1 MSDKAKLIFD
11 GKEHF
16 FDVVKGSESEKAL
29 DVSTLRSDLDLITID
44 PGFKN
49 TGSCKSAITFLD
61 GEKGILRYRGYSIED
76 LAKNADFLQV
86 AFLLIYGELPTNEE
100 YLKFL
105 NDINE
110 NAIVDEDLKKI
121 LENFPKSAHPMGIL
135 SSLTS
140 ALIAFNPE
148 KKMSLKNIEDDR
160 EYMYNSIVKLLAKI
174 PILVAWVHRRR
185 KGLPLNYG
193 DYNAGYVENIT
204 KMMFQVPNHDMKE
217 NISLFVANSFLQIL
231 FNKEIVKVQKLQL
244 QLSKDEV
251 VRANELVNNGVI
263 PRGDLFEFE
272 ANLVSVEKSL
282 IDAQNS
288 LTLSK
293 LSLAQ
298 LLLIEDYENFDIVDQ
313 EYELKISNILD
324 KSPKEIFAYAVQ
336 NKNEIKIAET
346 NLEIAKKSLELNKSF
361 LQPRLSAFYSFS
373 SRIAYSDRIAPN
385 GEISFVP
392 IGVVENT
399 NQRVLAPIQGTKIV
413 SPPSFSDQ
421 FDTNKGQNY
430 GLSLSIPV
438 LNGFSTR
445 SNVNRSKVNVK
456 RSENLLFQRKLDLEN
471 TINQAY
477 NDAKGSL
484 KTYEASLKS
493 LESRKLSFEY
503 AQEKFNLGVMNPYEY
518 SQVKQRY
525 ESSQSELIRSKFDL
539 IFKLKV
545 LEFYFGVPIE
555 I

>member
-1 MSDKAKLIFD
+1 MTENISIKQAELDYLDSEIQKKTAVGNFLPNLNI
-11 GKEHF
+11 
-16 FDVVKGSESEKAL
+16 GSSHSWNVGL
-29 DVSTLRSDLDLITID
+29 NQNIT
-44 PGFKN
+44 
-49 TGSCKSAITFLD
+49 TGL
-61 GEKGILRYRGYSIED
+61 
-76 LAKNADFLQV
+76 
-86 AFLLIYGELPTNEE
+86 
-100 YLKFL
+100 
-105 NDINE
+105 
-110 NAIVDEDLKKI
+110 
-121 LENFPKSAHPMGIL
+121 LENITTQFSSMSLNMNIDIL
-135 SSLTS
+135 
-140 ALIAFNPE
+140 NG
-148 KKMSLKNIEDDR
+148 LKNIKQLHLA
-160 EYMYNSIVKLLAKI
+160 NLSILANQYQ
-174 PILVAWVHRRR
+174 LA
-185 KGLPLNYG
+185 
-193 DYNAGYVENIT
+193 
-204 KMMFQVPNHDMKE
+204 DMKE

-272 ANLVSVEKSL
+272 ANLASVEKSL

-525 ESSQSELIRSKFDL
+525 ESSQSELVRSKFDL

>member
-1 MSDKAKLIFD
+1 MTENISIKQAELDYLDSEIQKKTAVGNFLPNLNI
-11 GKEHF
+11 
-16 FDVVKGSESEKAL
+16 GSSHSWNVGL
-29 DVSTLRSDLDLITID
+29 NQNIT
-44 PGFKN
+44 
-49 TGSCKSAITFLD
+49 TGL
-61 GEKGILRYRGYSIED
+61 
-76 LAKNADFLQV
+76 
-86 AFLLIYGELPTNEE
+86 
-100 YLKFL
+100 
-105 NDINE
+105 
-110 NAIVDEDLKKI
+110 
-121 LENFPKSAHPMGIL
+121 LENITTQFSSMSLNMNIDIL
-135 SSLTS
+135 
-140 ALIAFNPE
+140 NG
-148 KKMSLKNIEDDR
+148 LKNIKQLHLA
-160 EYMYNSIVKLLAKI
+160 NLSILANQYQ
-174 PILVAWVHRRR
+174 LA
-185 KGLPLNYG
+185 
-193 DYNAGYVENIT
+193 
-204 KMMFQVPNHDMKE
+204 DMKE

-272 ANLVSVEKSL
+272 ANLASVEKSL

>member
-1 MSDKAKLIFD
+1 MKKNLLFIFLIISSFTFTQENWTLEECVNRALAENISIKQAELD
-11 GKEHF
+11 YLDSEIQKKTAVGNF
-16 FDVVKGSESEKAL
+16 LPSLNIGSSHSWNVGL
-29 DVSTLRSDLDLITID
+29 NQNIT
-44 PGFKN
+44 
-49 TGSCKSAITFLD
+49 TGL
-61 GEKGILRYRGYSIED
+61 
-76 LAKNADFLQV
+76 
-86 AFLLIYGELPTNEE
+86 
-100 YLKFL
+100 
-105 NDINE
+105 
-110 NAIVDEDLKKI
+110 
-121 LENFPKSAHPMGIL
+121 LENVTTQF
-135 SSLTS
+135 SS
-140 ALIAFNPE
+140 
-148 KKMSLKNIEDDR
+148 MSLNMNIDIINGLKNIKQLHLA
-160 EYMYNSIVKLLAKI
+160 NLSILANQYQ
-174 PILVAWVHRRR
+174 LA
-185 KGLPLNYG
+185 
-193 DYNAGYVENIT
+193 
-204 KMMFQVPNHDMKE
+204 DMKE

-251 VRANELVNNGVI
+251 LRANELVNNGVI

-272 ANLVSVEKSL
+272 ANLSSVEKSL

-298 LLLIEDYENFDIVDQ
+298 LLLIEDYENFDIVDE
-313 EYELKISNILD
+313 EYELKISYILD

-346 NLEIAKKSLELNKSF
+346 NLEIAKKSLELSKSF

-373 SRIAYSDRIAPN
+373 SRIAYSDRIAPS

-392 IGVVENT
+392 IGIVENT

-413 SPPSFSDQ
+413 SPPSFADQ
-421 FDTNKGQNY
+421 FDINKGQNY

-525 ESSQSELIRSKFDL
+525 ESSQSELVRSKFDL